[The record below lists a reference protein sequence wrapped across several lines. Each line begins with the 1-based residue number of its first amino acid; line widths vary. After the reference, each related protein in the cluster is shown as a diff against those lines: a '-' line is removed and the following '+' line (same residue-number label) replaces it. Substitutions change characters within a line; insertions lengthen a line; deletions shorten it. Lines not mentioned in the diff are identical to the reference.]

1 MLLLTPLFHA
11 ILLFSL
17 FLLVEV
23 KKLGGK
29 PLLLIGALVDISF
42 NLTWATLLFWQIPH
56 ETFFSQRV
64 SNNKNLAGS
73 KLNLYRAWLASFICN
88 VLNHYLPSHCKG

>member
-29 PLLLIGALVDISF
+29 PLLLLGALVDISF
-42 NLTWATLLFWQIPH
+42 NLTWATLLFWQFPH
-56 ETFFSQRV
+56 ELMFSQRV
-64 SNNKNLAGS
+64 SKNRALPCYRGRLA
-73 KLNLYRAWLASFICN
+73 RFICN
-88 VLNHYLPSHCKG
+88 ILNRFLADHCKG